1 MKIARWTTDDVANR
15 DRFAYWREAVCQTFL
30 NVSME
35 HQPERFA
42 AEIHG
47 RRFGPLRFASFSA
60 TAHDVVR
67 ERSDIARATDDHF
80 LISLQRTGQSHI
92 AQGDHAITLDPGE
105 IAILDGHRPFRVAF
119 PRPVSRILALI
130 PRAVLESR
138 APWLRRQSLHKVVLT
153 APFLDLARVHLQKLT
168 ETETL
173 SDSEATLLTD
183 NLCNLLA
190 LATARDAAGAM
201 GASNQISAILAYC
214 RRNLSEPGLS
224 PAAVAGA
231 FGISLRTLHLRFR
244 ATGQTFGE
252 WLLANRL
259 ELARKVLSGPQQT
272 SGTIADIAFGC
283 GFRDLSHFNR
293 AFRAR
298 FGLTPGECRSQP

>member
-1 MKIARWTTDDVANR
+1 MTWCANGRISRARLTIISSSACSVQAKAISRRAILRSRSIPARSRSSTAIAR
-15 DRFAYWREAVCQTFL
+15 
-30 NVSME
+30 S
-35 HQPERFA
+35 
-42 AEIHG
+42 
-47 RRFGPLRFASFSA
+47 ASPS
-60 TAHDVVR
+60 R
-67 ERSDIARATDDHF
+67 IA
-80 LISLQRTGQSHI
+80 
-92 AQGDHAITLDPGE
+92 
-105 IAILDGHRPFRVAF
+105 
-119 PRPVSRILALI
+119 VSRILALI

-173 SDSEATLLTD
+173 SDSEAALLTD

-190 LATARDAAGAM
+190 LATARDAAGAI
-201 GASNQISAILAYC
+201 GATDQMSAILAYC
-214 RRNLSEPGLS
+214 RQNLSEPGLS
-224 PAAVAGA
+224 PRLFAVAGA
-231 FGISLRTLHLRFR
+231 FGISLRTLHLRIQ
-244 ATGQTFGE
+244 ATGQSFGE

-259 ELARKVLSGPQQT
+259 ELARKVLSSPQQT

-298 FGLTPGECRSQP
+298 FRVTPGECRSRP